1 MKKKG
6 KKPKGVKVNSTGRE
20 DEREKETERRQRERE
35 SPAGDF
41 GIFLNYNVHPIYS
54 HLL

>member
-1 MKKKG
+1 MEKNREETKE
-6 KKPKGVKVNSTGRE
+6 VKVNSAGRE
-20 DEREKETERRQRERE
+20 DEFEKE

-41 GIFLNYNVHPIYS
+41 GVFLNYNVHPIYS